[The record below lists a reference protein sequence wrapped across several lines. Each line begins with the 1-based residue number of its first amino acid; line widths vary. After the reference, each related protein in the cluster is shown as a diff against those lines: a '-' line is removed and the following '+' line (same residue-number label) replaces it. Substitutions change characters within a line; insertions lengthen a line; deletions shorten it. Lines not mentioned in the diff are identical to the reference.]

1 MLTSPSHFQ
10 YIKNRVF
17 LYYSGQLSFFG
28 ITWQHRHY
36 HDGCSNWVRPNQ
48 FTDCPLAPQRVLF
61 FWYHTSMNQSNLNE
75 FFPSLIQKG
84 YTVREINESCQR
96 HQQRVAPDWFNGT
109 YSEYM
114 DAMHEFL
121 NGLWVF
127 FNTSNYMNTT
137 SPIRGSLKHVMM
149 NLSPVATTQPKTSWE
164 F

>member
-1 MLTSPSHFQ
+1 MLTSPSHSHVLQ
-10 YIKNRVF
+10 NRVF
-17 LYYSGQLSFFG
+17 LYYSGQLTFFG

-48 FTDCPLAPQRVLF
+48 FTDCPLAPHRVLF

-96 HQQRVAPDWFNGT
+96 HQKRVAPDWFNGT

-127 FNTSNYMNTT
+127 LITFNFTNTT
-137 SPIRGSLKHVMM
+137 SPTRGSHKHVMM
-149 NLSPVATTQPKTSWE
+149 NLSPVATIQRKTN
-164 F
+164 